1 MGKSPFF
8 MVKPPFFTKVVPVT
22 VASTAPDARVA
33 RLAAAQAAADGQG
46 QAQVGAHEEDA
57 ALGED
62 GGPGPWRSLWRSL
75 WSQHGDLPF
84 RKDGFVGDWNHGILN
99 EWSVGMMIPFHS
111 QD

>member
-1 MGKSPFF
+1 MKITIVHGKITIFHGKTPIFDQGGPFLA
-8 MVKPPFFTKVVPVT
+8 

-33 RLAAAQAAADGQG
+33 RLATAQAAADGQG

-75 WSQHGDLPF
+75 WSRHGDLPF
-84 RKDGFVGDWNHGILN
+84 RKDGFI
-99 EWSVGMMIPFHS
+99 
-111 QD
+111 